1 MDLERSMRP
10 IYRHADLLG
19 LSELVLTQ
27 CVCVCETNTGGKNEE
42 CSRGLSCVGIWT
54 VEAEVGV
61 SAGTCSD
68 RCALIA
74 FAVRVISVIF
84 PATKKKGSGLTK
96 EPSNVVN
103 RSSSNLA
110 LLQQD

>member
-27 CVCVCETNTGGKNEE
+27 CVCVRERETNTGGKNEE
-42 CSRGLSCVGIWT
+42 CSRGLSCGGIWT

-68 RCALIA
+68 RCAVIA
-74 FAVRVISVIF
+74 FAMQVIPVLFS
-84 PATKKKGSGLTK
+84 AMKKKERVWSHK
-96 EPSNVVN
+96 ETI
-103 RSSSNLA
+103 
-110 LLQQD
+110 